1 MLVRNRGYKKLRRRR
16 GWEDRLTAAGI
27 DPKTRSLVDPV
38 KFYAAVKRVIE
49 EKAEKTQAR
58 KLRGFPNLSGGASQ
72 KLPSAKPPVLATLPK
87 QKFDPTARFR
97 KKITEGEL
105 PCWENPNEPGISLYA
120 G

>member
-1 MLVRNRGYKKLRRRR
+1 MRAVGFD
-16 GWEDRLTAAGI
+16 WE
-27 DPKTRSLVDPV
+27 TRSVVDPV
-38 KFYAAVKRVIE
+38 KFYAGVKRVIE
-49 EKAEKTQAR
+49 EKAEKRGAR
-58 KLRGFPNLSGGASQ
+58 KLRGFSNLSGGTSL
-72 KLPSAKPPVLATLPK
+72 KLPAAKPPALATLPK